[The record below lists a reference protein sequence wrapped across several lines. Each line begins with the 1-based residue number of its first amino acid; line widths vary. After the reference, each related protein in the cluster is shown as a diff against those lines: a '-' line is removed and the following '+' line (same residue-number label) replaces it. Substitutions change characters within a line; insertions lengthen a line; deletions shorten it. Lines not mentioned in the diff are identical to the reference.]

1 MVFVVFATCLAF
13 AAFVGPCG
21 SCGYLL
27 KTHSAIR
34 SSDTGVGNKNNHVAI
49 VIIRIINN
57 DDHDHDIVI
66 S

>member
-1 MVFVVFATCLAF
+1 MVFVAFATCLAF
-13 AAFVGPCG
+13 ASFVGHCG
-21 SCGYLL
+21 SCGNLV
-27 KTHSAIR
+27 KKHSSIR

-49 VIIRIINN
+49 VMITIINN